1 MKDINMTDRKK
12 IKAAI
17 VNESKTSVERLAAR
31 IISLPND
38 GGFFVKTCV
47 LLIDKANINAVRR
60 LGEELEPG
68 TTKGFLG
75 ISATS
80 YTNVNYVE
88 FYSSIRS
95 FKLSKGDRITLVFEN
110 NGELMFEFKTE
121 SRPNGYLTVNSC
133 FIDDTQL
140 AYMAETKLQYWIL
153 TDKHSGISVKGGF
166 ECNEHNQQYR
176 SKRGGQILLQ
186 NLVKEILLLKSDLK
200 TA

>member
-1 MKDINMTDRKK
+1 MTDRKK

-31 IISLPND
+31 IISWPND

-47 LLIDKANINAVRR
+47 LLTDKANMNAVRALR
-60 LGEELEPG
+60 EELEPG
-68 TTKGFLG
+68 ATKGFLG

-110 NGELMFEFKTE
+110 SGEFMFEFKTE
-121 SRPNGYLTVNSC
+121 SRPNGYLRVNSC
-133 FIDDTQL
+133 FIDDNQL

-153 TDKHSGISVKGGF
+153 TDSHSGLSIKGGF

-176 SKRGGQILLQ
+176 SKRSGQVLLQ
-186 NLVKEILLLKSDLK
+186 NLVKEILSLKSGLK